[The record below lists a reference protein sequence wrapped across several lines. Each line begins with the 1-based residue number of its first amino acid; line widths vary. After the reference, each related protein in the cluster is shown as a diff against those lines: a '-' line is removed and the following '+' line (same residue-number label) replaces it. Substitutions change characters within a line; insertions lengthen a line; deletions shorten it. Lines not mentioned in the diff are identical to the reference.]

1 MQKRL
6 RLSPSSCIIGLKKR
20 ERGGKIS
27 VSLDKLK
34 RIAAS
39 ATAAAVLLL
48 VILISVMIYQMA
60 SLNRQ
65 NRRKAELE
73 QEIIQ
78 LQKEKEQTTD
88 SIELWLCDWKIRE
101 RALKLGYKD
110 ADSSDGSK

>member
-1 MQKRL
+1 M
-6 RLSPSSCIIGLKKR
+6 
-20 ERGGKIS
+20 
-27 VSLDKLK
+27 SLEKLK
-34 RIAAS
+34 RVAAS

-60 SLNRQ
+60 SLNQ
-65 NRRKAELE
+65 KNARKAELE

-88 SIELWLCDWKIRE
+88 SIDLWLCDWKIRE

>member
-1 MQKRL
+1 MRL
-6 RLSPSSCIIGLKKR
+6 SCIIRLKIC
-20 ERGGKIS
+20 ERGGNIS
-27 VSLDKLK
+27 VSLEKLK
-34 RIAAS
+34 RVAAS

-60 SLNRQ
+60 SLNQ
-65 NRRKAELE
+65 KNARKAELE

-88 SIELWLCDWKIRE
+88 SIDLWLCDWKIRE

-110 ADSSDGSK
+110 ADSSDVSK